1 MTKIQIEGLSTNL
14 YSYSY
19 SRIYLN
25 ENEAKFIIKLNFATS
40 LSNTPT
46 FKIDFDSENIVP
58 T

>member
-40 LSNTPT
+40 
-46 FKIDFDSENIVP
+46 FKQYTNL
-58 T
+58 